1 MQLTDFFAP
10 KYGKETAEYMFG
22 LLYTIYSLPNI
33 ILPLFGGVLT
43 DKYGRFIKEESG
55 DTKPPIDCLSCRIY
69 YYSLILIP

>member
-43 DKYGRFIKEESG
+43 DKYGRFIK
-55 DTKPPIDCLSCRIY
+55 
-69 YYSLILIP
+69 